1 MKQNRP
7 TSPARAAASR
17 SNGAKSGGSV
27 SASGTFRSSRNA
39 LLHSAYA
46 PIHTLTN
53 ASTRLFNIRQ
63 LGPDETNNAGAS
75 RQIIENTHADVSG
88 SRKPEANLRECRVR
102 SQLTSPPRFDP
113 SGSPQYIIFAIA
125 PVKLLKTQGQ
135 LLRLL
140 PHLSRQ
146 AA

>member
-113 SGSPQYIIFAIA
+113 SGSPQRYFRYSSREAIENTGPIAQVTAA
-125 PVKLLKTQGQ
+125 PE
-135 LLRLL
+135 
-140 PHLSRQ
+140 PASRM
-146 AA
+146 